1 MAKNV
6 STESPTKLTFW
17 VLIGIAAVLVM
28 LAVLGNQL
36 GWELIH
42 IGYDSVSLPNGL
54 EAGTRGYV
62 INGLTSLLFALALT
76 TAVTAAFIKAGG
88 RYRARLPVPVTAL
101 IMWLLF
107 NVLLVIF
114 YPSAL
119 EVQVRH
125 YSGPAFIDFFSLRD
139 RKGSFQGSAD
149 KSQMLTY
156 YQDCAARSEQCP
168 VYECVTEKQ
177 WWFGGFQK
185 IQGFYPGLDIENQK
199 KLLDQYC
206 QTALLK

>member
-1 MAKNV
+1 MQ
-6 STESPTKLTFW
+6 SPTKPTFW
-17 VLIGIAAVLVM
+17 VLISFAAVLVL

-36 GWELIH
+36 GWGLIH
-42 IGYDSVSLPNGL
+42 IGYDSVLLPNGL
-54 EAGTRGYV
+54 ETGIRGYV

-88 RYRARLPVPVTAL
+88 RYRTRLPVPVTAL
-101 IMWLLF
+101 IIWLLF

-125 YSGPAFIDFFSLRD
+125 YKGPAFIDFFSLKD
-139 RKGSFQGSAD
+139 RKGSFQGTAD

-168 VYECVTEKQ
+168 VYECVTDRQ
-177 WWFGGFQK
+177 WWFGGYEK
-185 IQGFYPGLDIENQK
+185 INGFYPGLDTANQK
-199 KLLDQYC
+199 RLLDQYC
-206 QTALLK
+206 QTASLK